1 MKKPPAGV
9 TTEGF
14 NRPNNHEGTAVT
26 DLIASGQQ
34 QSPFDSIKQVRAD
47 GSEFWSARDLM
58 PLLGYEK
65 WERFED
71 AIDRACVAMA
81 NGGELVTANA
91 SRTRESIAK
100 TVRTNYE
107 LSRFA
112 CYLVAMNG
120 DPRKPEVAA
129 AQSYF
134 AVKTREAETAPAYQ
148 IPKSLPAALRAYA
161 LEVEAHQE
169 TKAELEQAAPAA
181 AAWDALAEAE
191 GDYSLRD
198 AAQIL
203 SRDPAIKTGQNRLMV
218 SIREL
223 GMVDGTGQPYQR
235 HIAHLQLRV
244 TSYPHPHSG
253 EPVLSR
259 QIRVT
264 VGGLKYLHTK
274 LGGTQ
279 PLRLI
284 QSVRQELN
292 A

>member
-1 MKKPPAGV
+1 M
-9 TTEGF
+9 
-14 NRPNNHEGTAVT
+14 T
-26 DLIASGQQ
+26 DLTLSGQ
-34 QSPFDSIKQVRAD
+34 QSPFDAIKHVCPD
-47 GSEFWSARDLM
+47 GTELWSARDLM
-58 PLLGYEK
+58 PLLGYSA
-65 WERFED
+65 WRNFQTPLERAMVAADNQGYKLIEHFAGSRKVAGSGPD
-71 AIDRACVAMA
+71 AHDYS
-81 NGGELVTANA
+81 LT
-91 SRTRESIAK
+91 
-100 TVRTNYE
+100 
-107 LSRFA
+107 RFA
-112 CYLVAMNG
+112 AYLVAMNG
-120 DPRKPEVAA
+120 DPNKAEVAA
-129 AQSYF
+129 AQAYF
-134 AVKTREAETAPAYQ
+134 AIKTREAETAPTT
-148 IPKSLPAALRAYA
+148 AAMLTRSDLARMILA
-161 LEVEAHQE
+161 AESELAE

-223 GMVDGTGQPYQR
+223 GMVDGSGQPYQR

-264 VGGLKYLHTK
+264 VSGLKYLHTK

-279 PLRLI
+279 PLRLM